1 MCSVA
6 RVVTVLT
13 HADFLNL
20 SVDNASKTDEA
31 LTESDMY
38 KHIVTY
44 LNYANI
50 DSDPAESWNLRRYAH
65 ISFGKLKTSTEA
77 AIRKNGGVGGLIGKF
92 FAAAEPPKGSLK
104 EVGQK
109 LTKDLLG
116 AGYSIEK
123 TATTL
128 FTTAAGGIAN
138 IPSMVSNEQEVGC
151 LVDTDV
157 GTVRAGAGLV
167 SP

>member
-1 MCSVA
+1 M
-6 RVVTVLT
+6 VTILT

-20 SVDNASKTDEA
+20 SIDDKSQNDEG
-31 LTESDMY
+31 LSEPEMY
-38 KHIVTY
+38 KAIVDY

-50 DSDPAESWNLRRYAH
+50 DTDPAESWNLRRYAH
-65 ISFGKLKTSTEA
+65 TAFKRLKTSTEYA
-77 AIRKNGGVGGLIGKF
+77 VRKNGHVGGVIGNF
-92 FAAAEPPKGSLK
+92 FSAPAPPKGSLK

-109 LTKDLLG
+109 LTQDLLG

-138 IPSMVSNEQEVGC
+138 IPSMVSFNSMDAAIQ
-151 LVDTDV
+151 LK
-157 GTVRAGAGLV
+157 
-167 SP
+167 SIY

>member
-1 MCSVA
+1 MDQSVA

-20 SVDNASKTDEA
+20 SIDDKSQNDEGLSETEIYKAIVD
-31 LTESDMY
+31 
-38 KHIVTY
+38 Y

-65 ISFGKLKTSTEA
+65 TAFKRLKTSTEYA
-77 AIRKNGGVGGLIGKF
+77 VRKNGHVGGVLGNF
-92 FAAAEPPKGSLK
+92 FSAPPPPKGSLK

-109 LTKDLLG
+109 LTQDLLG

-138 IPSMVSNEQEVGC
+138 IPSMVSFLRFSAIQIK
-151 LVDTDV
+151 
-157 GTVRAGAGLV
+157 
-167 SP
+167 SPLT

>member
-1 MCSVA
+1 MLLDSVA

-20 SVDNASKTDEA
+20 SVDNKSKNDEA
-31 LTESDMY
+31 LTEDRMY
-38 KHIVTY
+38 KDIVTY

-50 DSDPAESWNLRRYAH
+50 DSDPAESWNLRREAH
-65 ISFGKLKTSTEA
+65 ISFKRLKTSTEA
-77 AIRKNGGVGGLIGKF
+77 AIRKNGGVGGVIGKF
-92 FAAAEPPKGSLK
+92 FAAPPPAKGSLK

-123 TATTL
+123 TASTL

-138 IPSMVSNEQEVGC
+138 VPSMVSISE
-151 LVDTDV
+151 
-157 GTVRAGAGLV
+157 R
-167 SP
+167 SKI

>member
-1 MCSVA
+1 M
-6 RVVTVLT
+6 VTVLT

-20 SVDNASKTDEA
+20 SIDDKSQNDEG
-31 LTESDMY
+31 LSETEMY
-38 KHIVTY
+38 KAIVDY

-65 ISFGKLKTSTEA
+65 NGFKRLKTSTEYA
-77 AIRKNGGVGGLIGKF
+77 VRKNGHIGGVIGNF
-92 FAAAEPPKGSLK
+92 FSAPAAPKGSLK

-109 LTKDLLG
+109 LTQDLLG

-138 IPSMVSNEQEVGC
+138 IPSMVGF
-151 LVDTDV
+151 L
-157 GTVRAGAGLV
+157 
-167 SP
+167 